1 MSQHVPSPTHH
12 PSLRFFGLMWLFG
25 LLCWLCW
32 LCFLC
37 LPGPSQA
44 QTPSVAAYAS
54 PARQAALALWRDD
67 NLAVHPKG
75 SCSGCHG
82 ADFFDLA
89 AIGSTSTEIT
99 RRAKLDGATDQQ
111 AEALVAAV
119 KEIRE
124 SFRVKVPNPRSFRPF
139 QPGGHVLLPNLSDAA
154 HIQPVKRD
162 IAFGNQLR
170 TLLPTWFGP
179 RIDSLA
185 AAHKARDEM
194 LDLAHGSNG
203 AGANP
208 QRLNLR
214 SLPTGIPY
222 PLWSADLHH
231 SAAEGTMNDWLSD
244 VALDPIPANKVA
256 WHALQNAYLDNP
268 STENFWRMYSAVRT
282 MTQAQ
287 PGGTCVLDNNAC
299 YAAGQLGLRKLRT
312 ALMGQHMLRQ
322 KVLGRDD
329 FLRGPLAFSYLD
341 TDPTLSFMLSNPKPH
356 QLPADPWHIGD
367 SARVMLA
374 DSDAAGSLR
383 STLGKLGFAGF
394 VINGV
399 DPQRSESA
407 EQQATRLAWFWI
419 GFTQDPSFQRISGS
433 NSTRTAEYLIGSLL
447 EERMFAHNSFMAH
460 MRLLSKGYLQQA
472 NMTSTGSGANTQLVA
487 QPTYFGMDYSYFW
500 GYGRPVLKWNESPK
514 FGITFDTNLKAQ
526 AAEQWAR
533 LTGNGFRMS
542 AWLQMEAFDLEP
554 LKSNAVL
561 RQLAQSTAAGSFAPL
576 REHFNAYHAATL
588 AQEEGL
594 LQMLANKA
602 GVPLP
607 AP

>member
-1 MSQHVPSPTHH
+1 MSQRTSSFTNHR
-12 PSLRFFGLMWLFG
+12 SLRFTGLLWLAG
-25 LLCWLCW
+25 LLCLTNVS
-32 LCFLC
+32 L
-37 LPGPSQA
+37 A
-44 QTPSVAAYAS
+44 QPPAVAAYAS

-89 AIGSTSTEIT
+89 AIGSTSNEIT
-99 RRAKLDGATDQQ
+99 RRAKLDGATDLQ

-119 KEIRE
+119 KEIRQ
-124 SFRVKVPNPRSFRPF
+124 SFQVKPPNPRSFRPF
-139 QPGGHVLLPNLSDAA
+139 QPGDSVLLPDLTDAA

-162 IAFGNQLR
+162 LAFGNQLR

-185 AAHKARDEM
+185 DAHKARDEM
-194 LDLAHGSNG
+194 LDLANG
-203 AGANP
+203 TNTAGANP
-208 QRLNLR
+208 RRLNLR
-214 SLPTGIPY
+214 TLPTGIRY
-222 PLWSADLHH
+222 PQWSADLHH
-231 SAAEGTMNDWLSD
+231 GAAEGTMNDWLSD

-256 WHALQNAYLDNP
+256 WQALQNTYLDNP
-268 STENFWRMYSAVRT
+268 SNENFWRMYSAVGNL
-282 MTQAQ
+282 TQAQ
-287 PGGTCVLDNNAC
+287 PRGTCVLDNNAC

-322 KVLGRDD
+322 KALGRDD
-329 FLRGPLAFSYLD
+329 FLRGPLAFSYVD
-341 TDPTLSFMLSNPKPH
+341 SDPSLSFMLSNPKP
-356 QLPADPWHIGD
+356 QYLPADPWHIGD
-367 SARVMLA
+367 SSRVMLA
-374 DSDAAGSLR
+374 DSDAAGSVRDSL
-383 STLGKLGFAGF
+383 SKLGFADF
-394 VINGV
+394 VVNSV
-399 DPQRSESA
+399 EPQRSEAA

-433 NSTRTAEYLIGSLL
+433 NSTKSAEYLIASLL
-447 EERMFAHNSFMAH
+447 DERMFAHNSFMAH
-460 MRLLSKGYLQQA
+460 MRLLTKGYLQQA
-472 NMTSTGSGANTQLVA
+472 NMASTGSGVNTKLVP
-487 QPTYFGMDYSYFW
+487 QPTFFRMDYSYFW
-500 GYGRPVLKWNESPK
+500 GYGRPVLQWNENPK
-514 FGITFDTNLKAQ
+514 FGITFDANTKAQ

-542 AWLQMEAFDLEP
+542 AWLQMEALDQEP
-554 LKSNAVL
+554 LLSNAPL

-576 REHFNAYHAATL
+576 REHFKAYHVATL

-607 AP
+607 PP